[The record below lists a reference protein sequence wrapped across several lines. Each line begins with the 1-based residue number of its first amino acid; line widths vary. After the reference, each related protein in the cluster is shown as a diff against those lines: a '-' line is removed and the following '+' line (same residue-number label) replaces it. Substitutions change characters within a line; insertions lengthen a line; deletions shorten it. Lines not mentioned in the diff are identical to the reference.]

1 MSFIHLSDIKQKE
14 IVPGFKAKMVH
25 SDHMTLAFWNIEAG
39 ATLPEH
45 SHPNEQITTVI
56 KGKFEMTVAGETRI
70 MERGAVFVIPSDA
83 GHSGKAMIDS
93 ELIDVFYPVREDYR

>member
-1 MSFIHLSDIKQKE
+1 MSFVHLSDIKERE

-25 SDHMTLAFWNIEAG
+25 SDHMTLVFWNIEAG

-45 SHPNEQITTVI
+45 SHPNEQMTTVI
-56 KGKFEMTVAGETRI
+56 RGKFEMTVNGETHI
-70 MERGAVFVIPSDA
+70 MERGSVFVIPSNA
-83 GHSGKAMIDS
+83 GHSGKSIIDS

>member
-1 MSFIHLSDIKQKE
+1 MPFVHLSDIKQRE

-25 SDHMTLAFWNIEAG
+25 SDHMTFTFWNVEAG
-39 ATLPEH
+39 ASLPAH

-56 KGKFEMTVAGETRI
+56 KGKFEMTVAGETQI
-70 MERGAVFVIPSDA
+70 MEKGSVFVIPSGA
-83 GHSGKAMIDS
+83 THSGKAMIDS